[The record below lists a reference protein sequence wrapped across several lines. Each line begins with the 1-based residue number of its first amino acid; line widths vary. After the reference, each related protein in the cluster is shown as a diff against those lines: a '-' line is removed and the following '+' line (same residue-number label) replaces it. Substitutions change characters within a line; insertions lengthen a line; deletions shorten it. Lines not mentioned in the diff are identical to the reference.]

1 MLVVFCVFLFSTLHI
16 LPVIWEVSAII
27 LEEDVVYIPALFI
40 GSIMFFLLF
49 YTVFLKEQRRLSS
62 YLWYII
68 ITALL
73 SVTYYYI
80 KDPYDKMHLFEYFI
94 LSFLFF
100 RALHHHLY
108 SQKLYVLGAVF
119 SMIIAVIDETTQLFV
134 ANRTFSLADIG
145 ADFTAALLGQFSIV
159 LIIKP
164 KLERW
169 RFKLKLRR
177 TLLKEEKRWL
187 SRRKEI

>member
-1 MLVVFCVFLFSTLHI
+1 
-16 LPVIWEVSAII
+16 
-27 LEEDVVYIPALFI
+27 
-40 GSIMFFLLF
+40 
-49 YTVFLKEQRRLSS
+49 
-62 YLWYII
+62 
-68 ITALL
+68 
-73 SVTYYYI
+73 
-80 KDPYDKMHLFEYFI
+80 
-94 LSFLFF
+94 
-100 RALHHHLY
+100 
-108 SQKLYVLGAVF
+108 
-119 SMIIAVIDETTQLFV
+119 MIIAIADETSQLYV